1 MRDQSA
7 QIRAALE
14 RTRVVSGWP
23 QAAVDE
29 ICAEAEIKTYS
40 DGERLH
46 VAGEAID
53 AVWIVIE
60 GSLLLSKSWQNG
72 RRFLYSFLRPGQ
84 TAGVL
89 PVFDGLPA
97 AYDVVARGQATAIVI
112 QGDAMRAAAEHYSEV
127 GLQII
132 SFLCRRTRVDYEAI
146 ELHAMNSV
154 RCRIAKTILWIARG
168 VNPEIT
174 SDEIILDPRISQED
188 LADAVC
194 AARQSVNRELRRLMR
209 EGILKQRYRTL
220 VILDHAR
227 LVRVAGEDEALS
239 PVAQNRLMPMEEHL
253 YPSTD

>member
-14 RTRVVSGWP
+14 RTRVMSGWP
-23 QAAVDE
+23 SEAVDE
-29 ICAEAEIKTYS
+29 ICANAEIKIYS

-46 VAGEAID
+46 SAGDTID
-53 AVWIVIE
+53 AIWIVIE

-84 TAGVL
+84 SSGVL

-97 AYDVVARGQATAIVI
+97 AYDVIARGQAAAIVI
-112 QGDAMRAAAEHYSEV
+112 PGNAMRSAASHHPQVA
-127 GLQII
+127 LQII
-132 SFLCRRTRVDYEAI
+132 SFLCRRTRTDYEAI

-168 VNPEIT
+168 HNPAMASEEIV
-174 SDEIILDPRISQED
+174 IDPRISQED
-188 LADAVC
+188 LADVVC

-239 PVAQNRLMPMEEHL
+239 PVAQSRLVPVEAHL
-253 YPSTD
+253 YPTTD